1 METLL
6 NILDKK
12 QKKYF
17 LFLTLLMILNAV
29 FEIITLNYIYEMMNY
44 FSNSEFNSNNIL
56 FKYIKESENIL
67 HYSPFIFF
75 VFFLLFS
82 FKTIIYIVFK
92 WCESKYLASLRAELS
107 TFFFKGYQN
116 LPRIFHLRSNISETT
131 KNITV
136 ETDYVVSA
144 MYALSNIVMEFCILS
159 SIIIFLMIINYKV
172 AIITF
177 SLLILFSLII
187 YYFNS
192 KVITKLGK
200 KRPILIQLR
209 LKTIIEGLS
218 INKIFGLGKT
228 HIKVLNDFK
237 EHNNGIAKIFRSISF
252 RNALPRPFF
261 EVFVLL
267 LVFFFITLFLSK
279 NRNLIEII
287 PILGTFLAAG
297 YRLIPCFS
305 RIMQSIQSYQFYGQA
320 SKKLSLD
327 KDRFLIFTKNDIK
340 NESVKINNSKIEIK
354 NLSFSFEKNINKNVI
369 FDNLSLSINPGEKI
383 GFIGESGSG
392 KSTLLDLIMGLL
404 NPSKGEIFIDS
415 KPISSIKKLWQEKI
429 GCVAQD
435 VFITDDS
442 LKSNIAFGLE
452 DNQINEKKI
461 QEVLQITKLE
471 EFVENLNFGTNTLL
485 GEQGARVSGGQK
497 QRIGLARALYLD
509 PEILILD
516 EATNALDSLNEKKI
530 ISNIFENFSKSTII
544 FVSHNLD
551 NLQLCNK
558 VFKIENKNLR
568 KVN

>member
-1 METLL
+1 
-6 NILDKK
+6 
-12 QKKYF
+12 F
-17 LFLTLLMILNAV
+17 LFLTVLMILNAV

-209 LKTIIEGLS
+209 
-218 INKIFGLGKT
+218 
-228 HIKVLNDFK
+228 
-237 EHNNGIAKIFRSISF
+237 
-252 RNALPRPFF
+252 
-261 EVFVLL
+261 
-267 LVFFFITLFLSK
+267 
-279 NRNLIEII
+279 
-287 PILGTFLAAG
+287 
-297 YRLIPCFS
+297 
-305 RIMQSIQSYQFYGQA
+305 
-320 SKKLSLD
+320 
-327 KDRFLIFTKNDIK
+327 
-340 NESVKINNSKIEIK
+340 
-354 NLSFSFEKNINKNVI
+354 
-369 FDNLSLSINPGEKI
+369 
-383 GFIGESGSG
+383 
-392 KSTLLDLIMGLL
+392 
-404 NPSKGEIFIDS
+404 
-415 KPISSIKKLWQEKI
+415 
-429 GCVAQD
+429 
-435 VFITDDS
+435 
-442 LKSNIAFGLE
+442 
-452 DNQINEKKI
+452 
-461 QEVLQITKLE
+461 
-471 EFVENLNFGTNTLL
+471 
-485 GEQGARVSGGQK
+485 
-497 QRIGLARALYLD
+497 
-509 PEILILD
+509 
-516 EATNALDSLNEKKI
+516 
-530 ISNIFENFSKSTII
+530 
-544 FVSHNLD
+544 
-551 NLQLCNK
+551 
-558 VFKIENKNLR
+558 
-568 KVN
+568 